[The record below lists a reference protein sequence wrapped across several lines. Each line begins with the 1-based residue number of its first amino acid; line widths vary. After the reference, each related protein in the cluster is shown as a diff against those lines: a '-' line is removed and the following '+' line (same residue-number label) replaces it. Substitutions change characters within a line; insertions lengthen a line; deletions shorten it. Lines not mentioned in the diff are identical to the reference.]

1 MENERLKDVAREL
14 FGSETIVIWSTDWC
28 VKPFSSEGHFSW
40 HQDSTYSHFG
50 EDALTIWIAF
60 SDLDSDICGPVAF
73 KKGSHILG
81 QMPHVEKK
89 QSKEANG
96 DDMDNNNMLAFGQT
110 IPDRFD
116 AEMVDM
122 LRHSQQKSL
131 SAQQMSWKKTF
142 QTSVAFPLTC
152 GMASAHSFLTIHSSQ
167 ANRHPNR
174 DRVGL
179 AIRLVDCEANSGKSQ
194 QRPDRV
200 TLLCGNSEDVK
211 MFGGFEPR
219 PMEEFGGREMKEWQ
233 LSIQKENEFYFK
245 SSLNVKEY
253 TH

>member
-1 MENERLKDVAREL
+1 
-14 FGSETIVIWSTDWC
+14 
-28 VKPFSSEGHFSW
+28 
-40 HQDSTYSHFG
+40 
-50 EDALTIWIAF
+50 
-60 SDLDSDICGPVAF
+60 
-73 KKGSHILG
+73 
-81 QMPHVEKK
+81 MPHVEKK
-89 QSKEANG
+89 RPKEANG
-96 DDMDNNNMLAFGQT
+96 GPQDDNNMLAFGQT
-110 IPDRFD
+110 IPDIFD
-116 AEMVDM
+116 AEMVEM
-122 LRHSQQKSL
+122 LKGSQHKSL

-142 QTSVAFPLTC
+142 QTLVACPLTC

-179 AIRLVDCEANSGKSQ
+179 AVRLVNCETNSDKLQ

-211 MFGGFEPR
+211 TFGGFEPH
-219 PMEEFGGREMKEWQ
+219 PLEEFGEQEMKEWQ
-233 LSIQKENEFYFK
+233 LSIQKENEFYFQ

>member
-1 MENERLKDVAREL
+1 MAREL

-50 EDALTIWIAF
+50 EEALTIWIAF
-60 SDLDSDICGPVAF
+60 SDLDGDICGPVAF

-89 QSKEANG
+89 QPKELNG
-96 DDMDNNNMLAFGQT
+96 YTHDDNNMLAFGQT

-116 AEMVDM
+116 AEMLAM
-122 LRHSQQKSL
+122 LKHLDQKSL
-131 SAQQMSWKKTF
+131 STTQKSWMTAF
-142 QTSVAFPLTC
+142 QTSLACPLSC

-179 AIRLVDCEANSGKSQ
+179 AIRLVDCEANSGKVQ

-200 TLLCGNSEDVK
+200 TLLCGNSKNVK

-219 PMEEFGGREMKEWQ
+219 PMEEFGGKEMKEWH
-233 LSIQKENEFYFK
+233 LSIQTWDNLKKND
-245 SSLNVKEY
+245 
-253 TH
+253 T

>member
-1 MENERLKDVAREL
+1 MKDVARAL
-14 FGSETIVIWSTDWC
+14 FESDTIVIWSTDWC

-60 SDLDSDICGPVAF
+60 SDLDSNICGPVAF

-89 QSKEANG
+89 QSKDRN
-96 DDMDNNNMLAFGQT
+96 DSRVDNNMLAFGQT
-110 IPDRFD
+110 IPGNFD
-116 AEMVDM
+116 KDLMEMIE
-122 LRHSQQKSL
+122 HSQKKSL
-131 SAQQMSWKKTF
+131 STQQINWMTTF
-142 QTSVAFPLTC
+142 ETSMACPLRC

-167 ANRHPNR
+167 ANKHPNR

-179 AIRLVDCEANSGKSQ
+179 AIRLVNCEADSGKSQ

-200 TLLCGNSEDVK
+200 TLLCGNSNDVK
-211 MFGGFEPR
+211 MFGGFEPQ

-233 LSIQKENEFYFK
+233 LSIQKENEFYFQ
-245 SSLNVKEY
+245 SSSNVKEY

>member
-1 MENERLKDVAREL
+1 MDNKALKDVARAL

-50 EDALTIWIAF
+50 EEALTIWIAF
-60 SDLDSDICGPVAF
+60 SDLDTDICGPVAF

-89 QSKEANG
+89 QSNKANG
-96 DDMDNNNMLAFGQT
+96 DTHDDNNMLAFGQT

-116 AEMVDM
+116 AERVDM

-179 AIRLVDCEANSGKSQ
+179 AIRLVNCEADSGKSV

-200 TLLCGNSEDVK
+200 TLLCGNPEDVK

>member
-1 MENERLKDVAREL
+1 MENKTLRNVARAL
-14 FGSETIVIWSTDWC
+14 FRSETIVIWSTDWC
-28 VKPFSSEGHFSW
+28 VKPLSSEGHFSW

-50 EDALTIWIAF
+50 EEALTIWIAF

-73 KKGSHILG
+73 KRGSHILG

-96 DDMDNNNMLAFGQT
+96 DDTDDNNMLAFGQT

-116 AEMVDM
+116 SEMLDM
-122 LRHSQQKSL
+122 LKHLDPKSL
-131 SAQQMSWKKTF
+131 STQQMSWVTAF
-142 QTSVAFPLTC
+142 QTSVACPLKC
-152 GMASAHSFLTIHSSQ
+152 GMASAHSFVTIHSSQ
-167 ANRHPNR
+167 ANRHPDR

-179 AIRLVDCEANSGKSQ
+179 AIRLVNCEANSGKLQ
-194 QRPDRV
+194 QRPDCV
-200 TLLCGNSEDVK
+200 TLLCGNPEDVK
-211 MFGGFEPR
+211 MFGCFELR
-219 PMEEFGGREMKEWQ
+219 PLEEFGEQEMKEWQ

-245 SSLNVKEY
+245 SSSNVKEY